1 MIHKPDRVAILCHE
15 VNRAYCKSIGD
26 DSQVPWEEAPG
37 WQKDSALNGVMFHM
51 QHPASRPEDSHMNW
65 MEAKKDKG
73 WTWGAEKDANKK
85 THPCM
90 VPFEALPKEQKAKD
104 YIFHAIVRTLMDHPF
119 MAF

>member
-26 DSQVPWEEAPG
+26 DSQVPWEEAPQ

-51 QHPASRPEDSHMNW
+51 QNPNSTPADSHEKW
-65 MEAKKDKG
+65 LYEKYQKG
-73 WTWGAEKDANKK
+73 WVYGPEKDPDKK
-85 THPCM
+85 EHPCI
-90 VPFEALPKEQKAKD
+90 VPFEDLPTEQRAKD